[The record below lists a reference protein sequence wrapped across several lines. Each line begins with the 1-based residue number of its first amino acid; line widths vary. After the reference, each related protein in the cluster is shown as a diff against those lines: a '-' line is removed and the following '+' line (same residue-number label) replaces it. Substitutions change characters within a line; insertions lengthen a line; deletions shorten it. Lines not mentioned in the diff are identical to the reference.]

1 MMFAVL
7 VFVEGKKKKKLDS
20 VVCKIVEGEGKGG
33 EGKKGV

>member
-1 MMFAVL
+1 MMIAVL

-20 VVCKIVEGEGKGG
+20 VVWKIGEGKGG